1 MTTHILVTGASGFV
15 GRHVVAAAD
24 AVPGLRLRLMEH
36 RASVD
41 VPASAAGSGIE
52 TVHGDLAAVASLRG
66 ICDGVD
72 TVIHCASQING
83 DERTVRSVNDLGTR
97 ALVEEAE
104 RAGVARIVYL
114 STAAV
119 YGRGPFTDLA
129 PGRAPLAPGSLTSV
143 TRAAAERHVLA
154 AGGTVLRPHLV
165 YGEGDRWVIPGLVA
179 LVREL
184 SSGLAGCAARH
195 SMIDVRV
202 LGRALLAAAL
212 SLRETAGIH
221 HVNHPDP
228 VACSELVA
236 AVSAELGLEWGA
248 ADIALDEAR
257 AQLAESPRLLHS
269 LQLLTVDHRF
279 TDDWVWELLD
289 CDPGDGF
296 KADFP
301 LHADWYRNFLTPPG
315 QG

>member
-1 MTTHILVTGASGFV
+1 MTTHILITGASGFV

-24 AVPGLRLRLMEH
+24 AVPGVRLRLMEH
-36 RASVD
+36 RAPVD
-41 VPASAAGSGIE
+41 VPASCAGSDIE
-52 TVHGDLAAVASLRG
+52 TVHGDLAAIASLRG
-66 ICDGVD
+66 VCDGVD
-72 TVIHCASQING
+72 AVIHCASQING
-83 DERTVRSVNDLGTR
+83 DERTLRSVNDLGTR

-129 PGRAPLAPGSLTSV
+129 PGRAPLAPVSLTSV

-165 YGEGDRWVIPGLVA
+165 HGEGDRWVIPGLVA

-212 SLRETAGIH
+212 SPRETAGVH

-228 VACSELVA
+228 VACSDLVA
-236 AVSAELGLEWGA
+236 AVSAALGLEWAA

-257 AQLAESPRLLHS
+257 ARLAASPRLLHA
-269 LQLLTVDHRF
+269 LQLLTVEHWF
-279 TDDWVWELLD
+279 TDDRVWELLD

-301 LHADWYRNFLTPPG
+301 LHADWYRSVLMPGG

>member
-1 MTTHILVTGASGFV
+1 
-15 GRHVVAAAD
+15 
-24 AVPGLRLRLMEH
+24 
-36 RASVD
+36 
-41 VPASAAGSGIE
+41 
-52 TVHGDLAAVASLRG
+52 
-66 ICDGVD
+66 
-72 TVIHCASQING
+72 
-83 DERTVRSVNDLGTR
+83 VNDLGTR

-143 TRAAAERHVLA
+143 TRAAAESHVLA

-184 SSGLAGCAARH
+184 SSGLAGCTARH

-212 SLRETAGIH
+212 SPRETAGVH

-236 AVSAELGLEWGA
+236 TVSAELGLEWGA
-248 ADIALDEAR
+248 ADIALEEAR

-301 LHADWYRNFLTPPG
+301 LHADWYRNFLTPAG